1 MAAVDFFLK
10 LDGIDGEAT
19 ARYHEKWIAIES
31 FSWGVSNPVSYATGG
46 GGAGKAVRSDFSLTL
61 PYSKASPA
69 IFIKLVT
76 GARIT
81 EATLSASKAAGG
93 ATSDFLK
100 YKLSDVFI
108 SSYNTEGSQG
118 VPFEQISLAF
128 AKIEV
133 SYSVQSKDGSLGTPI
148 TAAYDFVK
156 LASF

>member
-19 ARYHEKWIAIES
+19 ARNHEKWIAIES
-31 FSWGVSNPVSYATGG
+31 FSWGVSNTVSYDAGG
-46 GGAGKAVRSDFSLTL
+46 AGAGKAVRSDFSLTL

-76 GARIT
+76 GARIS
-81 EATLSASKAAGG
+81 EATLSASKAGSG
-93 ATSDFLK
+93 QTSDFLK

-118 VPFEQISLAF
+118 VPFDQISMAF
-128 AKIEV
+128 SKIEI
-133 SYSVQSKDGSLGTPI
+133 SYSVQNADGSNGTPI
-148 TAAYDFVK
+148 VAAFDFLKNVGG
-156 LASF
+156 